1 MKKIFFA
8 IAYMLVFTL
17 AYTQYDHSSATQK
30 EEKQAPLTKADWQSD
45 LKFLQHT
52 VHKDYS
58 FLFKNISAKEFD
70 AQVDELNQA
79 IPCMQDHEILAG
91 FARIVSAFKYGHT
104 DIGWTQSPIKFH
116 IAPFNFYWFSDGVY
130 VEGTDKKYAALAG
143 AKLTRVEGMPVMEA
157 LEKIKPLVPA
167 ENDQYFKAY
176 GLDFLAVP
184 EALHAQQIS
193 QSLKKSV
200 TYTFEKDGKT
210 LEQTIPAVEAFRFPR
225 KYGFVSPGNNWVS
238 VRNSNSTPSYL
249 KNLDR
254 IYYYEYLP
262 VSKTLYVR
270 QSQVQDDST
279 ETIPA
284 FYKRVF
290 DFIDKNDVDRLVI
303 DLRLNG
309 GGNNYKNKPVVTG
322 IIESKKINQPGK
334 LFVIIGR
341 RTFSACQNLVN
352 ELSNYTNALF
362 VGEPTS
368 ENINFYGDNRKVELP
383 KSKLPVYL
391 SFAWWQDK
399 PQWENAAW
407 LAPHLAVDMSFEDY
421 KTNKDPVLDACLQ
434 FEGSDIVLD
443 PMNYLKDLFM
453 AGKLDMVESAAKK
466 MVADPRYKFVDF
478 ESKINRSG
486 YDLINNN
493 QLESA
498 LYVFELNTKLFPASA
513 NVWDSL
519 AEANWKSKNKEK
531 AIEFY
536 NKAIALDP
544 EGVTGAN
551 AREMLKRIRDEGN

>member
-1 MKKIFFA
+1 M
-8 IAYMLVFTL
+8 
-17 AYTQYDHSSATQK
+17 
-30 EEKQAPLTKADWQSD
+30 
-45 LKFLQHT
+45 
-52 VHKDYS
+52 
-58 FLFKNISAKEFD
+58 
-70 AQVDELNQA
+70 
-79 IPCMQDHEILAG
+79 
-91 FARIVSAFKYGHT
+91 
-104 DIGWTQSPIKFH
+104 
-116 IAPFNFYWFSDGVY
+116 
-130 VEGTDKKYAALAG
+130 
-143 AKLTRVEGMPVMEA
+143 
-157 LEKIKPLVPA
+157 
-167 ENDQYFKAY
+167 
-176 GLDFLAVP
+176 
-184 EALHAQQIS
+184 
-193 QSLKKSV
+193 
-200 TYTFEKDGKT
+200 
-210 LEQTIPAVEAFRFPR
+210 
-225 KYGFVSPGNNWVS
+225 
-238 VRNSNSTPSYL
+238 
-249 KNLDR
+249 
-254 IYYYEYLP
+254 
-262 VSKTLYVR
+262 YVR

-421 KTNKDPVLDACLQ
+421 KTNKDPVLEACLQ
-434 FEGSDIVLD
+434 FEGNDIVLD

-544 EGVTGAN
+544 DGVTGAN